1 MKNVVLL
8 LAATIMLVATAC
20 QRTGQ
25 TLDGRTCGDF
35 GEQHWHLDAPL
46 AIDTRMQA
54 REMRDDGGLAAAAF
68 ANDGAAR
75 RFGGCAI
82 AVEAFLDTSNRG
94 SEQRIFHQYPL
105 GTVHHFAHASSMTDV
120 FLSEAAAMAE
130 GCGRSRFASNTG
142 RMSSSVKKSD
152 RAALGP
158 SATAGCGRACWS
170 RAAVLSP

>member
-35 GEQHWHLDAPL
+35 GEQHWHPDAPL
-46 AIDTRMQA
+46 AIDARMQA

-75 RFGGCAI
+75 RFGGCANAAHLEAPRNLRRTI
-82 AVEAFLDTSNRG
+82 PAIQGSQHALPQILRIGLHLRLPSTSRKYYRMKCIYVNRKRSSGLSADVTSRHQADQDSSAAPVAVS
-94 SEQRIFHQYPL
+94 Q
-105 GTVHHFAHASSMTDV
+105 
-120 FLSEAAAMAE
+120 
-130 GCGRSRFASNTG
+130 
-142 RMSSSVKKSD
+142 
-152 RAALGP
+152 
-158 SATAGCGRACWS
+158 
-170 RAAVLSP
+170 